1 MKKKGQHFKTNI
13 LSQIFPFFSA
23 MDEAGNMVN
32 LGQMEGNLSYLAND
46 TRGQDPEKQDTER
59 PSHKRHQILT
69 KTTKTRNTE

>member
-1 MKKKGQHFKTNI
+1 MN
-13 LSQIFPFFSA
+13 
-23 MDEAGNMVN
+23 EAGNMVN